1 MSQTG
6 TTAGEIYLFGM
17 IHQCVLAGGRIAL
30 NKSKNARG
38 GGIEFYYPKVKGWY
52 EALLKLDE
60 VKKVL
65 DGDSAIGKLEPYFI
79 DTPTFNK
86 KHGIED
92 DSGYGEANGYGTVA
106 VDLAAEAAKQKEVM
120 KALRKS
126 QMDKP
131 PPVAMKKDPKT
142 GEMVKFE
149 SAALQDDLPEE
160 EAEEGEIEIPVGD
173 DCTHFHM
180 CQRRVLAT
188 AFLSP

>member
-1 MSQTG
+1 M
-6 TTAGEIYLFGM
+6 
-17 IHQCVLAGGRIAL
+17 AL
-30 NKSKNARG
+30 NKTRNARG
-38 GGIEFYYPKVKGWY
+38 GGIEFYYAKVKGWCTSIFLPTATSGPLEATGFMLTLLERPDGLPLCVCLTD
-52 EALLKLDE
+52 EALLQRDE

-126 QMDKP
+126 DGQ
-131 PPVAMKKDPKT
+131 
-142 GEMVKFE
+142 
-149 SAALQDDLPEE
+149 AA
-160 EAEEGEIEIPVGD
+160 AGRHEEGP
-173 DCTHFHM
+173 
-180 CQRRVLAT
+180 QNRRNGEV
-188 AFLSP
+188 